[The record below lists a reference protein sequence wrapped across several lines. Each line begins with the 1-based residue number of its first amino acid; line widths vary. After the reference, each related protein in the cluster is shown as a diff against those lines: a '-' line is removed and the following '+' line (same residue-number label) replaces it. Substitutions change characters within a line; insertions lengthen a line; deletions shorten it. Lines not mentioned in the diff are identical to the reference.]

1 MLWSGIL
8 HGIVIQYGM
17 VHDILYGVVQCIVWS
32 GLVYDLVYGM
42 VWGELWYVMVCYIW
56 CMV

>member
-1 MLWSGIL
+1 MIYCM
-8 HGIVIQYGM
+8 VQYK
-17 VHDILYGVVQCIVWS
+17 VWS